1 MSSAL
6 QLVLLPHVDPF
17 KLMYS
22 CCNALRC
29 CSWHA
34 VSHVV
39 FWEAAQPARE
49 HNSNPENS
57 NCKAAAMYP
66 SDDQHPAIRQPRLD
80 HLHACSC
87 SCVSSS
93 NLSSNTVSEGL
104 SQAWTGGGNESDP
117 AAPILPSSVGPCCM
131 MAGLHKVGIM
141 HGTAQPAA
149 LQASQRPDGI
159 HLAKGPGSS
168 TFASARDRGTHIS
181 MQPPRHEAAP
191 GTQDSALA
199 LQPLPGAS

>member
-1 MSSAL
+1 MYETPLSIGQGSTPAGVAMARLALQQTTPCQLQCASGVIAPMSSAL

-104 SQAWTGGGNESDP
+104 SQAWDRRW
-117 AAPILPSSVGPCCM
+117 
-131 MAGLHKVGIM
+131 
-141 HGTAQPAA
+141 
-149 LQASQRPDGI
+149 QR
-159 HLAKGPGSS
+159 
-168 TFASARDRGTHIS
+168 
-181 MQPPRHEAAP
+181 E
-191 GTQDSALA
+191 
-199 LQPLPGAS
+199 